1 LTERNRILDYSR
13 VLTTEYNRL
22 TSEGAIAAQ
31 EHQCFDPLQ
40 EHKTEIEVNRLGASH
55 IHQERALYLQR
66 INPDSFLFPE
76 FSI

>member
-1 LTERNRILDYSR
+1 
-13 VLTTEYNRL
+13 LTTEYNRL

-31 EHQCFDPLQ
+31 EHQRVDPSQ
-40 EHKTEIEVNRLGASH
+40 EQKNEIEANRLGVLQKNMASH
-55 IHQERALYLQR
+55 IHQERALYMQR